1 MKTKPFLLATA
12 GSTVDGRT
20 IDDAMID
27 QMVSSYNPRTF
38 GARLNIEHVRGMAP
52 DGPFR
57 AYGDVLELSAGTVE
71 VDFNGQKEQRKAL
84 FGTFDVTEEARK
96 LNESGQ
102 KVYPSIEIEPN
113 FAGKGFAYLMGCALT
128 DSPASIATQRL
139 QFNRSLPG
147 TLTLAG
153 ENAAARICRG
163 HRGRTGRRVP
173 RRAVRSDRPLHRQV
187 EDRSRAHSRP
197 GPRSG
202 RNWGTGPAAALDFAL
217 LRPVLAEFATGIASA
232 MAKEMASLRQEFR
245 TEADALALQVHKL
258 EAAQETT
265 PAQSYRAQPLGRTIR
280 GLCRDFLSPPR
291 PPRIPSPQDL
301 NTMGYNL
308 SDRGRRALDEL
319 YSAIAQINGASRG
332 VTHQFA
338 LDPTAEQ
345 RLEDLQRE
353 SVGFLQRIN
362 VPGVRD
368 LTGKVIGLGAANMIA
383 SRRSRANLPRQ
394 PKYVGH
400 MQERDYLLK
409 NTLFDT
415 WLPWEMIDSWSK
427 FPDFPTR
434 YARQVAI
441 SVALSRIAVGWH
453 GTSAAPDTDAD
464 TNPLGEDVNIGWLH
478 KLRLERAD
486 HVMGRETVT
495 VGDVTTATGAAKP
508 IYIGPDSASASGDYK
523 NIDALAYDLIAG
535 MPSWARSSTDHVVVV
550 SQDLVDEKYF
560 PMINRKLSD
569 SIDGGKSTSDQV
581 TTDIVMST
589 KQIGGRPAVIVP
601 FFPEG
606 TMLVTPLGQPG
617 APDSSNLSIYYQE
630 GSRRRYIKDEP
641 QNMAAL
647 VDYNSVNEGYVIEST
662 DYAVMAENITFGAR
676 P

>member
-1 MKTKPFLLATA
+1 MCAEWRP
-12 GSTVDGRT
+12 
-20 IDDAMID
+20 M
-27 QMVSSYNPRTF
+27 
-38 GARLNIEHVRGMAP
+38 
-52 DGPFR
+52 PFR

-139 QFNRSLPG
+139 QFNRSARHADAGGRMPRRSNLPRTPG
-147 TLTLAG
+147 EPGAGFLAG
-153 ENAAARICRG
+153 LSDLIDRFTGKSKTEAA
-163 HRGRTGRRVP
+163 P
-173 RRAVRSDRPLHRQV
+173 FP
-187 EDRSRAHSRP
+187 P
-197 GPRSG
+197 GPRSQQAG
-202 RNWGTGPAAALDFAL
+202 PPPRSTLPCCAPCWPNSPRASPRPWPRKWPACVRNSAPRPTPSRFRSTSSKPRRKPPPPRATARAAARTDNPRPMPGFSEPPPAPHPVTTGPEHHGLQ
-217 LRPVLAEFATGIASA
+217 S
-232 MAKEMASLRQEFR
+232 FR
-245 TEADALALQVHKL
+245 
-258 EAAQETT
+258 
-265 PAQSYRAQPLGRTIR
+265 SRAPGARRTLFR
-280 GLCRDFLSPPR
+280 HRTDQR
-291 PPRIPSPQDL
+291 
-301 NTMGYNL
+301 
-308 SDRGRRALDEL
+308 
-319 YSAIAQINGASRG
+319 ASRG

-453 GTSAAPDTDAD
+453 GISAAPDTDAD